1 MAKAILSGSG
11 DLQDAIRHRAEEIY
25 ARSGRI
31 AGRDLENWALA
42 EQEVRRERAATAS
55 RRRAVVVKVH
65 GVEYT
70 GEYRVESAQGYSP
83 GEFGEGMTIPVRF
96 AGDRMFVTRPNGLE
110 LETTLVKKV
119 G

>member
-1 MAKAILSGSG
+1 MTKAIHSDHG
-11 DLQDAIRHRAEEIY
+11 DFQDAIRRRAEEIY
-25 ARSGRI
+25 NRSGRI
-31 AGRDLENWALA
+31 AGRDLDNWAQA
-42 EQEVRRERAATAS
+42 EQEVRRERIAAAS
-55 RRRAVVVKVH
+55 RRAVVIKIQ

-70 GEYRVESAQGYSP
+70 GEYDIESAQGYSP

-96 AGDRMFVTRPNGLE
+96 EGARMFVTRPNGVE